1 MGLSVFRVL
10 SSEYFRLPNLKLLWA
25 VGVHSQSGGEIFS
38 RSKPFIR
45 EENKGYLHYRWI
57 SAIGSHLSLSAI
69 RRVCFL
75 LKTENY
81 RVDWSFGLTCA
92 KFSPSLCE
100 TNFAAFRMPSSDC
113 RKSILFPTSKM
124 GTCFWVDSYKCS
136 RMKLLARSGKI
147 HLHLHSFNPIA
158 NSQKCPI
165 DRTIIDK
172 NGAVRSSKVRIAQ
185 TPKALNK
192 NKSNWHNLLR
202 K

>member
-1 MGLSVFRVL
+1 MDIRYWLPLLTLSHSKNVFSSQNRKL
-10 SSEYFRLPNLKLLWA
+10 SN
-25 VGVHSQSGGEIFS
+25 G
-38 RSKPFIR
+38 
-45 EENKGYLHYRWI
+45 
-57 SAIGSHLSLSAI
+57 
-69 RRVCFL
+69 
-75 LKTENY
+75 
-81 RVDWSFGLTCA
+81 VDWSFRLTCA

-136 RMKLLARSGKI
+136 RMKLLARSGKT
-147 HLHLHSFNPIA
+147 HPHLHSFNPIA

-165 DRTIIDK
+165 DRTIVDK

-202 K
+202 KEIYKFVKRPFLAGSVPKFLCFFFWF